1 LPNATTGANLACT
14 RPNLDALIA
23 STLKKRVT
31 VKVDC
36 AALQMALD
44 QVLKHDPDP
53 DRREQVCA
61 MLERD
66 GWWEAAS
73 FAAFHCQCQALRG
86 PLQLKPWQSPPCFGE
101 VPYASTAPQLRSL
114 FNHFPVI
121 VATRS
126 GRSLPFAKGQRVPR
140 TLRSCGASRS
150 ISFVML
156 KTSAQAKHIE
166 NLSAASLYRPASGIF
181 SSEKASP
188 PLKAVNYVL
197 RL

>member
-101 VPYASTAPQLRSL
+101 VPYASTAPQLRRLVQSFPSHRGDKIREISSVCERATGAKNVAIVRRFAINLVCHVEDKRSSETHRKPVCCESL
-114 FNHFPVI
+114 
-121 VATRS
+121 
-126 GRSLPFAKGQRVPR
+126 Q
-140 TLRSCGASRS
+140 
-150 ISFVML
+150 
-156 KTSAQAKHIE
+156 
-166 NLSAASLYRPASGIF
+166 ASLRNILLGEGVPAAKSC
-181 SSEKASP
+181 
-188 PLKAVNYVL
+188 
-197 RL
+197 